1 MKKGLLFCVLLLNT
15 LLIHAQAP
23 QFFNAFPAV
32 AGTVLNNYPLGS
44 TLFNKAQWIFG
55 PNEFNAG
62 GTGIGNPA
70 YSGLI
75 TKIFL
80 RLGNSVSVNPYTN
93 FVISLSQNVGTNTTF
108 GSVPSSTYTFVTGMT
123 PCFTQSSGFTL
134 AGGVANSWY
143 GITLNSPFLYDSSKS
158 LVVEIK
164 VSGGSGNGIRL
175 STGGTTPKRLYGAN
189 SAGSGTNATGSL
201 NFGIDI
207 QSVLPVSLINFDG
220 FKDGHM
226 DVLKWSTSSETNNA
240 CFNIQHSSD
249 GEHFAT
255 LETIGSK
262 APNGNSS
269 TPLDYVMR
277 NVKPVN
283 GHNYYRLQQVDI
295 NGAISLHSKI
305 VDLLR
310 TADGSEIILY
320 PNPAK
325 NLVTLDL
332 NSNEF
337 STLTIRI
344 NDMNGR
350 IVKEVKSSAQPG
362 SNQIPLDIYQLRS
375 GNYMLQVKKNDEL
388 IFTSKMTK
396 E

>member
-1 MKKGLLFCVLLLNT
+1 
-15 LLIHAQAP
+15 
-23 QFFNAFPAV
+23 
-32 AGTVLNNYPLGS
+32 
-44 TLFNKAQWIFG
+44 
-55 PNEFNAG
+55 
-62 GTGIGNPA
+62 
-70 YSGLI
+70 
-75 TKIFL
+75 
-80 RLGNSVSVNPYTN
+80 
-93 FVISLSQNVGTNTTF
+93 
-108 GSVPSSTYTFVTGMT
+108 
-123 PCFTQSSGFTL
+123 
-134 AGGVANSWY
+134 
-143 GITLNSPFLYDSSKS
+143 
-158 LVVEIK
+158 
-164 VSGGSGNGIRL
+164 
-175 STGGTTPKRLYGAN
+175 
-189 SAGSGTNATGSL
+189 
-201 NFGIDI
+201 
-207 QSVLPVSLINFDG
+207 
-220 FKDGHM
+220 M

-262 APNGNSS
+262 APNGNCS

-277 NVKPVN
+277 NMKTVF

-295 NGAISLHSKI
+295 NGATSMHSKI
-305 VDLLR
+305 VDLVR
-310 TADGSEIILY
+310 TADGSELMLY